1 MTVAPQAAG
10 PIATLASLAWPPL
23 APLLVLAGQPSPFPD
38 RAGPYAWSG
47 TMELA
52 PFAPS
57 LRNWSAQARA
67 MLHDAADRWLA
78 STSGTPTLQ
87 LVIRPHHRHILSDHH
102 SVKRFFLER
111 ATMPGA
117 ERLRLLADPA
127 ALLTR
132 AMVPLAEDHLVR
144 AAEDALVTHALSTH
158 ELASPGPASTPGP
171 PGPALA
177 GVVMCNLR
185 EPTAPDLTDPID
197 ALSDP
202 DEGGVATEPD
212 ERADTNLDAGPP
224 LIACPLHAPGA
235 LLSTEHIAQALAPL
249 WRAGVPIV
257 VLNDSDL
264 DLARALLQAAP
275 A

>member
-1 MTVAPQAAG
+1 
-10 PIATLASLAWPPL
+10 
-23 APLLVLAGQPSPFPD
+23 
-38 RAGPYAWSG
+38 
-47 TMELA
+47 
-52 PFAPS
+52 
-57 LRNWSAQARA
+57 
-67 MLHDAADRWLA
+67 
-78 STSGTPTLQ
+78 
-87 LVIRPHHRHILSDHH
+87 
-102 SVKRFFLER
+102 
-111 ATMPGA
+111 
-117 ERLRLLADPA
+117 
-127 ALLTR
+127 
-132 AMVPLAEDHLVR
+132 
-144 AAEDALVTHALSTH
+144 
-158 ELASPGPASTPGP
+158 
-171 PGPALA
+171 
-177 GVVMCNLR
+177 
-185 EPTAPDLTDPID
+185 LTDPID